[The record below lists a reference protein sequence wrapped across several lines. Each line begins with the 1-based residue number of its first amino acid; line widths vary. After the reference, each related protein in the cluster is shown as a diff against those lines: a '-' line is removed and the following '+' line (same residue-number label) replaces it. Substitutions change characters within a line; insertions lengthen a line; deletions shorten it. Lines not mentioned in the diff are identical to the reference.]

1 MVKYKQIFFE
11 MISKHETEFAKFK
24 DIHDAYVKDPKTN
37 QPLFDA
43 EGEKILTIVKDYEDI
58 LCGKTDRGTF
68 AKFSN
73 NLSEKFSDQ
82 VRAFFPKI
90 DFVGVKIS

>member
-1 MVKYKQIFFE
+1 ME
-11 MISKHETEFAKFK
+11 MITKYEPEFATFK
-24 DIHDAYVKDPKTN
+24 DIHDNYLKDPKAWKVK
-37 QPLFDA
+37 FDE
-43 EGEKILTIVKDYEDI
+43 EGAKILEIVQNYEDI
-58 LCGKTDRGTF
+58 LCAKTEKGTY

-73 NLSEKFSDQ
+73 NLSDKFRDQ

>member
-1 MVKYKQIFFE
+1 MTKYRQVFFE
-11 MISKHETEFAKFK
+11 MIQKHEKEFASFK
-24 DIHDAYVKDPKTN
+24 DIHDAYLKDPQGNKEA
-37 QPLFDA
+37 FDR
-43 EGEKILTIVKDYEDI
+43 EGKKILEIVQTYEDI

-73 NLSEKFSDQ
+73 NLSEKFRDQ